1 MIPRGCGGSRVA
13 QSLLKRSS
21 VDTASVLRA
30 AIELYRARHYSSVIA
45 ALADAIDDDP
55 THLHLKLLRAKA
67 WLALRCDLEAQQD
80 LSDVI
85 RTDPRCSTAYR
96 LLGELAVR
104 KDEIASARIFLR
116 EALRLDPGDSE
127 AKDWLALTEK
137 TPVRPSAAAEK
148 LPAAAAA
155 DGHFVSPRA
164 APVRARSDVSAT
176 ASADAR
182 GERRARV
189 ATFGD
194 VPTSLA
200 ELPEAGGFGRYLVEC
215 ALLTPLQLRAAL
227 AYQRSRGIKLG
238 AAAAALGFV
247 SDVKIEWASLA
258 YHGQFRRGS
267 AAHGLIELADT
278 DIEVIDDTAVT

>member
-1 MIPRGCGGSRVA
+1 
-13 QSLLKRSS
+13 

-45 ALADAIDDDP
+45 AMEDAIEYEP
-55 THLHLKLLRAKA
+55 GNQHLKLLRAQA

-85 RTDPRCSTAYR
+85 RTDPKCSIAYR

-116 EALRLDPGDSE
+116 EALRLDPGDRE
-127 AKDWLALTEK
+127 ARDWLALTDP
-137 TPVRPSAAAEK
+137 TLRPSATAEK

-155 DGHFVSPRA
+155 EGHFSPRA
-164 APVRARSDVSAT
+164 APERARSDVSTRRA
-176 ASADAR
+176 AQ
-182 GERRARV
+182 RARV

-200 ELPEAGGFGRYLVEC
+200 ALPAAGGFGRYLVEVG
-215 ALLTPLQLRAAL
+215 LLTPLQLRAAL
-227 AYQRSRGIKLG
+227 AYQRSTGIKLG
-238 AAAAALGFV
+238 AAASALGFA
-247 SDVKIEWASLA
+247 SELKIEWASLA
-258 YHGQFRRGS
+258 YHGQFRRG
-267 AAHGLIELADT
+267 ATAGGLMDEML
-278 DIEVIDDTAVT
+278 DDTGAS

>member
-1 MIPRGCGGSRVA
+1 VIPRGCDPARVA
-13 QSLLKRSS
+13 HRLLKGTG

-30 AIELYRARHYSSVIA
+30 AIELYQARHYSSVIA
-45 ALADAIDDDP
+45 ALADAIEEDP
-55 THLHLKLLRAKA
+55 ANLHLKLLRAKA

-116 EALRLDPGDSE
+116 EALRLDPGDVE
-127 AKDWLALTEK
+127 AKDWLALTEQR
-137 TPVRPSAAAEK
+137 VRPSAAAEK

-155 DGHFVSPRA
+155 DGHFDQPVDRSPRA
-164 APVRARSDVSAT
+164 APSRARSDVSAT
-176 ASADAR
+176 RA
-182 GERRARV
+182 EKRARI
-189 ATFGD
+189 ATVGD
-194 VPTSLA
+194 VPTSLS
-200 ELPEAGGFGRYLVEC
+200 ELPAAGGFGRYLVEC
-215 ALLTPLQLRAAL
+215 GLLTPLQLRAAL
-227 AYQRSRGIKLG
+227 AYQRSTGIKLG

-247 SDVKIEWASLA
+247 SQLKIEWASLA

-267 AAHGLIELADT
+267 NAQGLIELSDT
-278 DIEVIDDTAVT
+278 DIEVIDDTAAH

>member
-1 MIPRGCGGSRVA
+1 
-13 QSLLKRSS
+13 LLNGFG

-30 AIELYRARHYSSVIA
+30 AIELFQARHYSSVIA
-45 ALADAIDDDP
+45 ALSDAIDYEP
-55 THLHLKLLRAKA
+55 GNLHLKLLRARA

-85 RTDPRCSTAYR
+85 RTDARCSTAYR

-127 AKDWLALTEK
+127 ATDWLALTEQR
-137 TPVRPSAAAEK
+137 VRPSAAAEK

-155 DGHFVSPRA
+155 DGHFSEFTRA
-164 APVRARSDVSAT
+164 APQRARSEFS
-176 ASADAR
+176 

-215 ALLTPLQLRAAL
+215 GLLTPVQLRAAL
-227 AYQRSRGIKLG
+227 AYQRSTGIKLG

-247 SDVKIEWASLA
+247 SQLKIEWASLA

-267 AAHGLIELADT
+267 TAGSLVELNESDV
-278 DIEVIDDTAVT
+278 ELIDDTAVDLGS

>member
-1 MIPRGCGGSRVA
+1 
-13 QSLLKRSS
+13 LLKGTS

-30 AIELYRARHYSSVIA
+30 AIELYQARHYSSVIA
-45 ALADAIDDDP
+45 ALADAIESDP
-55 THLHLKLLRAKA
+55 ANLHLKLLRAKA

-116 EALRLDPGDSE
+116 EALRLDPGDVE

-137 TPVRPSAAAEK
+137 HVVRPSAAAEK

-164 APVRARSDVSAT
+164 APSRARSDVSA
-176 ASADAR
+176 SARA
-182 GERRARV
+182 ERRARI
-189 ATFGD
+189 ATVGD

-215 ALLTPLQLRAAL
+215 GLLTPLQLRAAL
-227 AYQRSRGIKLG
+227 AYQRSTGIKLG

-247 SDVKIEWASLA
+247 SQVKIEWASLA

-267 AAHGLIELADT
+267 NAQGLIELSDT
-278 DIEVIDDTAVT
+278 DIEVIDDTGAF

>member
-1 MIPRGCGGSRVA
+1 MA
-13 QSLLKRSS
+13 QRLLNTRT
-21 VDTASVLRA
+21 VDTASVMRA

-45 ALADAIDDDP
+45 ALAEAIESEP
-55 THLHLKLLRAKA
+55 TNQHLKLLRAKA

-85 RTDPRCSTAYR
+85 RSDPRCSTAYR

-116 EALRLDPGDSE
+116 EALRLDPGDAE
-127 AKDWLALTEK
+127 ANDWLALTDAR
-137 TPVRPSAAAEK
+137 VRPSAAAEK

-155 DGHFVSPRA
+155 DGHFDSNRA
-164 APVRARSDVSAT
+164 APARARSAFSEP
-176 ASADAR
+176 AR
-182 GERRARV
+182 AAQRARV

-215 ALLTPLQLRAAL
+215 GLLTALQLRAAL
-227 AYQRSRGIKLG
+227 AYQRSTGIKLG
-238 AAAAALGFV
+238 AAASALGFV
-247 SDVKIEWASLA
+247 SQLKIEWASLA

-267 AAHGLIELADT
+267 TAGGLIELADS
-278 DIEVIDDTAVT
+278 DVELIDDTTTAVT

>member
-1 MIPRGCGGSRVA
+1 MVQR
-13 QSLLKRSS
+13 LLKEIR

-45 ALADAIDDDP
+45 ALADAIEDEP
-55 THLHLKLLRAKA
+55 ENLHLKLLRAKA

-85 RTDPRCSTAYR
+85 RNDPRCSTAYR

-116 EALRLDPGDSE
+116 EALRLDPGDAE
-127 AKDWLALTEK
+127 AKDWLALTEER
-137 TPVRPSAAAEK
+137 VRPSAAAEK

-155 DGHFVSPRA
+155 DGHFVPRAISPRA
-164 APVRARSDVSAT
+164 APSRARSEFSAPP
-176 ASADAR
+176 SSH
-182 GERRARV
+182 GERRARI
-189 ATFGD
+189 ATVGD
-194 VPTSLA
+194 VPTSLQ

-215 ALLTPLQLRAAL
+215 CLLTPLQLRAAL
-227 AYQRSRGIKLG
+227 AYQRSTGIKLG

-247 SDVKIEWASLA
+247 SDLKIEWASLA
-258 YHGQFRRGS
+258 YHGRFRRG
-267 AAHGLIELADT
+267 ATAHSLIELADT
-278 DIEVIDDTAVT
+278 EIEVIDDTAVS

>member
-1 MIPRGCGGSRVA
+1 M
-13 QSLLKRSS
+13 
-21 VDTASVLRA
+21 RA

-45 ALADAIDDDP
+45 ALADAIESEPDN
-55 THLHLKLLRAKA
+55 LHLKLLRAKA

-85 RTDPRCSTAYR
+85 RSDPRCSTAYR

-116 EALRLDPGDSE
+116 EALRLDPGDAE
-127 AKDWLALTEK
+127 ANDWLALTDAR
-137 TPVRPSAAAEK
+137 VRPSAVAEK

-155 DGHFVSPRA
+155 DGHFVSNRA
-164 APVRARSDVSAT
+164 APARARSEFSAPAART
-176 ASADAR
+176 AH
-182 GERRARV
+182 RARI

-194 VPTSLA
+194 VPTSLS

-215 ALLTPLQLRAAL
+215 GLLTALQLRAAL
-227 AYQRSRGIKLG
+227 AYQRSTGIKLG
-238 AAAAALGFV
+238 AAASALGFV
-247 SDVKIEWASLA
+247 SQLKIEWASLA

-267 AAHGLIELADT
+267 TAGGLIELNESDV
-278 DIEVIDDTAVT
+278 ELIDDTTAVT